1 MILIVSYFALLLRCQ
16 KGSIFQG
23 GDARFYARLILNR
36 ISSLF
41 VVRHFEHA
49 CSLRLCLRGI
59 SIEWCKSEKCFKIVS
74 PSIMFCFSVRCRSDL
89 AVVAGLR
96 LRHSFT
102 STVGSEIPVT
112 AWLSAKFSLPS
123 FFFDG
128 PLNAGSESSLPV
140 AQAQVQI
147 GDCLA
152 LLTPRAKSRCLVNVR
167 IT

>member
-1 MILIVSYFALLLRCQ
+1 M
-16 KGSIFQG
+16 FQN
-23 GDARFYARLILNR
+23 RLSVDNV
-36 ISSLF
+36 LF
-41 VVRHFEHA
+41 LCSV
-49 CSLRLCLRGI
+49 SLRPGGGGGSQVATFFHFNRGKRN
-59 SIEWCKSEKCFKIVS
+59 SSNRVVKCKI
-74 PSIMFCFSVRCRSDL
+74 FSTEL
-89 AVVAGLR
+89 
-96 LRHSFT
+96 
-102 STVGSEIPVT
+102 
-112 AWLSAKFSLPS
+112 